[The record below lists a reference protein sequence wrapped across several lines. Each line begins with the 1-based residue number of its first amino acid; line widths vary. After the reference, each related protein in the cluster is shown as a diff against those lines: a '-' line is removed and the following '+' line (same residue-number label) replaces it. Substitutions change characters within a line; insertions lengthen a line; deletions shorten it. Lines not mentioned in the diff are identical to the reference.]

1 MPFSNTGAVVSIG
14 QDLTGF
20 QRCRF
25 ELDSTWSEVY
35 LRRKV
40 GCETCQVWDAP
51 LILMTYGAIPNP
63 LSWVG
68 LALPDP
74 TPPAA

>member
-1 MPFSNTGAVVSIG
+1 MSVSSS

-25 ELDSTWSEVY
+25 ELDSTWSRAY

-51 LILMTYGAIPNP
+51 LILMT
-63 LSWVG
+63 LC
-68 LALPDP
+68 LM
-74 TPPAA
+74 